1 MKLAIVVQARLSS
14 QRLPGKVLKEVNG
27 KPLLQYTLDRLS
39 QSIHLPKVI
48 VATSQEKSDDP
59 IVAYCTENNLN
70 VFRGSLTNVAQR
82 YADLVKKYNLS
93 AFVRVTGDSPLIDT
107 QLIDAGI
114 ESYQTGQFDLVT
126 NVCPRSFP
134 KGQSFEVIN
143 AKVFLEAVSQM
154 NAPEEQE
161 HITQYFY
168 RRVDD
173 YRIYNIESDLGN
185 HAEENVS
192 IDTEEDFVRFQ
203 TIMANSDRPVIDLG
217 WEEILQLHKEY
228 DAHECRN

>member
-1 MKLAIVVQARLSS
+1 MKFAIVVQARLSS

-27 KPLLQYTLDRLS
+27 KPLLQYTLDRLR
-39 QSIHLPKVI
+39 QSIHLSDII
-48 VATSQEKSDDP
+48 VATSQEDSDDP
-59 IVAYCTENNLN
+59 IVAYCEKNNVD

-82 YADLVKKYNLS
+82 YADLIKRYELS

-107 QLIDAGI
+107 QLIDAGV

-126 NVCPRSFP
+126 NVHPRSFP

-143 AKVFLEAVSQM
+143 AKVFLEAVPHM
-154 NAPEEQE
+154 HAPDEQE

-168 RRVDD
+168 RRSDD

-185 HAEENVS
+185 YAKDNVS
-192 IDTEEDFVRFQ
+192 IDTEQDFERFQ
-203 TIMANSDRPVIDLG
+203 AIMKNSDRPVIDLG
-217 WEEILQLHKEY
+217 WEEILHLHKEY